1 MDFPGIGLFFFFCF
15 WKGTH
20 TDNPSGHPLGLHW
33 PISFF
38 SPQCHS
44 KGNGWE
50 GSPAVELSVL
60 CPADCLWTVLQ
71 GLQGPNQTGHWET
84 EATFPSAPQNR
95 LGSTS
100 NLFPLYNRLFI
111 YMVHAFFFSNWI
123 DGSNSDQFL
132 ILYLWYWWIKQDFR
146 CLSNQSRWQIK
157 M

>member
-1 MDFPGIGLFFFFCF
+1 MDFPGIGLFFFLLLKRDTHRQYK
-15 WKGTH
+15 WLSIGTALAH
-20 TDNPSGHPLGLHW
+20 QFLQPPVS
-33 PISFF
+33 
-38 SPQCHS
+38 QQR
-44 KGNGWE
+44 NGWE

-60 CPADCLWTVLQ
+60 CLLICLWTVLQ

-84 EATFPSAPQNR
+84 EPTFPSAPQNR

-100 NLFPLYNRLFI
+100 NLFPLYNCLFI

-157 M
+157 T